1 MASRSFSKA
10 LRSPMAR
17 QLTSS
22 TAAQQRTFVA
32 ARTLVRATAQVSKA
46 ATASPV
52 QQQIRGV
59 KTVDFAGHKEDVYG
73 MQEAH

>member
-17 QLTSS
+17 QLTAPA
-22 TAAQQRTFVA
+22 TQQRTFVA
-32 ARTLVRATAQVSKA
+32 ARSLVRATGQVSKA
-46 ATASPV
+46 FAAPV
-52 QQQIRGV
+52 QHQQVRGV

-73 MQEAH
+73 TA